1 MAGSRARW
9 LGLGLGVYVVVG
21 AATLWLHIME
31 TRQIARQFILTYA
44 AEYAQQ
50 QRAAVLAR
58 VDRELVLAQKM
69 ADSPLLLDWIRAET
83 DPGRRQRALDELES
97 YRRLF
102 TDHSWFVAFE
112 PRRHY
117 YYNDEKNQF
126 RGHELRH
133 TLNSDDLSNH
143 WYFDGMANLD
153 QYGLHVDHSEKL
165 DVTKLWLNVVVRDG
179 EKKVGMA
186 GSGLDVTS
194 FLKSVVKSPRP
205 GVTTILVDR
214 HGAIQGHPDEALM
227 GASANQ
233 YDENNRTTI
242 FNLIS
247 AADRPAMQKLL
258 AAEGEEA
265 QSFKVQIEGRTLL
278 GASVPLP
285 SLDWDM
291 LVLVDPRQMGQRV
304 SWLPLLGVWLAG
316 FILLGFSVSRA
327 RGGE

>member
-1 MAGSRARW
+1 MARSRA
-9 LGLGLGVYVVVG
+9 LVVAIYLVVG
-21 AATLWLHIME
+21 AATLWLHLRE
-31 TRQIARQFILTYA
+31 TRQVVRKFILTYA

-50 QRAAVLAR
+50 QRAAVLGR

-69 ADSPLLLDWIRAET
+69 ADSPLLLEWIRAED
-83 DPGRRQRALDELES
+83 DPGRRKRALDELES

-102 TDHSWFVAFE
+102 SDHSWFVAFE

-143 WYFDGMANLD
+143 WYFNGMANID

-227 GASANQ
+227 GASANR

-247 AADRPAMQKLL
+247 AADRPTMQKLL
-258 AAEGEEA
+258 AAEGDDT
-265 QSFKVQIEGRTLL
+265 QSFEVQIDGRTLL

-304 SWLPLLGVWLAG
+304 SWLPLLGVWSAG
-316 FILLGFSVSRA
+316 LILLLLSGVRA
-327 RGGE
+327 KGGG